1 MLAFENLFPNLLT
14 CELVSVQLVP
24 GSEVAIAPKR
34 RKRNLCSEEESS
46 TISDESSITKALLRV
61 QDPAEQFIHKYEGCG
76 DEMEVTL
83 TSAILIHP
91 ETANLFSF
99 HSLEMVVIMA
109 RSLSKESKKSN
120 ETDKEKASAKPKEVN
135 GGVHSYNQDD
145 NQAVVR
151 LLFSRSVA
159 KGHVLLPMPL
169 QLYLRASLHSCRF
182 FF

>member
-1 MLAFENLFPNLLT
+1 M
-14 CELVSVQLVP
+14 VSVQLVP

-34 RKRNLCSEEESS
+34 RKRNLSSEEESS
-46 TISDESSITKALLRV
+46 IASDEISITKALLRV
-61 QDPAEQFIHKYEGCG
+61 QDPAEQCIHKYGGCG

-91 ETANLFSF
+91 ETANLYSF

-109 RSLSKESKKSN
+109 RSLPKESKKGN
-120 ETDKEKASAKPKEVN
+120 QTDKEKTSAKPKEVD

-145 NQAVVR
+145 NEAVVR
-151 LLFSRSVA
+151 LLFSKSVA
-159 KGHVLLPMPL
+159 KGHVMLPLPL
-169 QLYLRASLHSCRF
+169 RLYLRASLHSCRF